1 MLAIMKKKTSF
12 LFENQEEPSAGGF
25 LLSDPFMGDPYFERS
40 VVYLCQHD
48 QEGTFGMVLNNPLGL
63 HLQDVIDQP
72 FPGDFPLF
80 IGGPVARNQLF
91 FLHDQGDTI
100 EGSLPITEQV
110 SFSGDF
116 DSLVE
121 HVTSEEKPK
130 LKVKFFVGYS
140 GWDEGQL
147 EREIKEHSWI
157 AVNNLPSP
165 YVFSKQTEK
174 LWTACM
180 ELQGPKFKT
189 ISRFPKN
196 PNEN

>member
-1 MLAIMKKKTSF
+1 MNKKTSF
-12 LFENQEEPSAGGF
+12 LFENHEEPAAGGY

-48 QEGTFGMVLNNPLGL
+48 SEGTFGMVLNNPLGL
-63 HLQDVIDQP
+63 HLNDVIDNP
-72 FPGDFPLF
+72 FTGDFPLF
-80 IGGPVARNQLF
+80 IGGPVSRNQLF
-91 FLHDQGDTI
+91 FLHDQGDQI
-100 EGSLPITEQV
+100 EGSLPV
-110 SFSGDF
+110 SDGLAFSGDF
-116 DSLVE
+116 DALVDYR
-121 HVTSEEKPK
+121 SSKKNLKMK
-130 LKVKFFVGYS
+130 LKFFVGYS

-157 AVNNLPSP
+157 AVSNIPSTYP
-165 YVFSKQTEK
+165 FSPNTHK